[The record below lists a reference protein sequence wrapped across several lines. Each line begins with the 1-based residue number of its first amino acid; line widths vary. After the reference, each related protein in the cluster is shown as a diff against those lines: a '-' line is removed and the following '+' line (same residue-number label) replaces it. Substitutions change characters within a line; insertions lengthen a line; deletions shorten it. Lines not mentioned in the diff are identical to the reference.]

1 LGWSE
6 RPYDDLSVVRP
17 FVVAGVIK
25 GSASGGG
32 KQIENERE
40 TEKRQYFVSAVLDLD
55 VAGARAVVRARRET

>member
-1 LGWSE
+1 LVRTAVRRSE
-6 RPYDDLSVVRP
+6 RRAAVRRRR
-17 FVVAGVIK
+17 GHK

-32 KQIENERE
+32 KQIEKERE